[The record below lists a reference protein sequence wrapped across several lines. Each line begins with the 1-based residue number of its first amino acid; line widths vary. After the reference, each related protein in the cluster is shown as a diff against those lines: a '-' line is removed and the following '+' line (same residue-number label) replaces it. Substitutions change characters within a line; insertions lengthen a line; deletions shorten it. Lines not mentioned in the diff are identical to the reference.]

1 MKALILAAGRGS
13 RMNELTEDRP
23 KCLIELNGK
32 PLLEWQIEALNEAGI
47 TDIGIVVGY
56 KGDLINPEAVVKFW
70 NQRWNVT
77 NMVTSLACANEWLS
91 EHTCIVCYS
100 DIFYKK
106 NAIEALLNCSAD
118 LAITYDPNWRAL
130 WEKRFDDP
138 LDDAETFRLRSGNL
152 LSEIGNKP
160 SAISEIEGQYM
171 GLLRISP
178 KGWSEMTRIRRRLG
192 CDRFNNIHMTHMLQ
206 LIIDRG
212 SLDIE
217 ALPYEEEWAEFDSPT
232 DLRQFPN

>member
-32 PLLEWQIEALNEAGI
+32 PLLEWQIETLNEAGI

-192 CDRFNNIHMTHMLQ
+192 FDRFNNIHMTHMLQ